1 MAKFCGDYAVLNGG
15 GAPAWAFLTLLG
27 PEKVDV
33 YLRFDEKGTQ
43 GGSHAMGG
51 RCPRGRATCARWL
64 CPSLTVVQPLRAQ
77 DVVARVQT
85 RPGAPRP
92 ERRAAETDAAAV
104 GATRRHAHAR
114 RDLGAP
120 PRVRDSQPRDDV
132 RRRREAAGRPRRRRH
147 AVCHAVARLKPRPR
161 LTSSAQS
168 ATHSFCLRPMHC
180 RHRAGRELF
189 GNEHVR
195 SDQLVTDHSYSVL
208 RAVEVGNRL
217 PPAAAAQRACLTV
230 VCPSPASQWCA
241 PPLPHSGVPPPTPSL
256 PGERPPAAAGA

>member
-1 MAKFCGDYAVLNGG
+1 MPNSPISPRLAIQEDGRSETGAYTVRFFDAVANDWASVPIDDCIPSQWRFGDPQMVFSQPSGGECWVALLEKAMAKFCGDYAVLNGG

-43 GGSHAMGG
+43 GGSHATGG

-114 RDLGAP
+114 RDLGA
-120 PRVRDSQPRDDV
+120 
-132 RRRREAAGRPRRRRH
+132 H
-147 AVCHAVARLKPRPR
+147 I
-161 LTSSAQS
+161 
-168 ATHSFCLRPMHC
+168 
-180 RHRAGRELF
+180 
-189 GNEHVR
+189 
-195 SDQLVTDHSYSVL
+195 
-208 RAVEVGNRL
+208 
-217 PPAAAAQRACLTV
+217 
-230 VCPSPASQWCA
+230 
-241 PPLPHSGVPPPTPSL
+241 
-256 PGERPPAAAGA
+256 

>member
-168 ATHSFCLRPMHC
+168 ATHSFCLRPMPAQGGARALRQRARAVGPA
-180 RHRAGRELF
+180 RHRPFVLGAA
-189 GNEHVR
+189 R
-195 SDQLVTDHSYSVL
+195 SRGGQPPPACRSCAT
-208 RAVEVGNRL
+208 RL
-217 PPAAAAQRACLTV
+217 PHSGVPLPCLTV
-230 VCPSPASQWCA
+230 VC
-241 PPLPHSGVPPPTPSL
+241 PLPHSGVPPPTPSL